1 MKKHLKVATIAILSA
16 LFFTTVT
23 ATSPTFAAGACE
35 SGVDAVKTA
44 AGCDGSTDALPT
56 AIVNILSAIIG
67 VAGLV
72 SVVYIII
79 GGVQYMTSSGDAS
92 KVEKAKKTILYAC
105 IGLIV
110 CALSFVI
117 VNFVIGNILGQQATD
132 GGEASSLL
140 PQPTELPIAFL
151 GKQL

>member
-1 MKKHLKVATIAILSA
+1 MSKIFSQLAVGSKVTPIEGAGNNLESNVTTILTNIIAVLGI
-16 LFFTTVT
+16 
-23 ATSPTFAAGACE
+23 AC
-35 SGVDAVKTA
+35 
-44 AGCDGSTDALPT
+44 
-56 AIVNILSAIIG
+56 
-67 VAGLV
+67 
-72 SVVYIII
+72 VVVMII

-151 GKQL
+151 RKQL

>member
-1 MKKHLKVATIAILSA
+1 MSKIFSQLAVGSKVTPIEGAGNNLESNVTTILTNIIAVLGI
-16 LFFTTVT
+16 
-23 ATSPTFAAGACE
+23 AC
-35 SGVDAVKTA
+35 
-44 AGCDGSTDALPT
+44 
-56 AIVNILSAIIG
+56 
-67 VAGLV
+67 
-72 SVVYIII
+72 VVVMII

-92 KVEKAKKTILYAC
+92 KVEKGKKTILYGL
-105 IGLIV
+105 IGLIIA
-110 CALSFVI
+110 ALAFVI